1 MKMAK
6 MPAHFYLLVA
16 VVVATVA
23 AIGCGGGGGGPSGG
37 SGSSGNPEIS
47 LSPDSISFGNVVVG
61 QSADRSVDIQ
71 NVGTTNLVIGA
82 AAASPAQFSVV
93 AGKDTCSNQT
103 ILPNEYCSLVVRF
116 TPSVPAA
123 DPVAGSLVIPSNA
136 PDETIAL
143 SGYGKG
149 LNVTINWVDTSEVG
163 ATGTVRMIVSVTDG
177 SNNPVSLA
185 DSDFKV
191 YEGSA
196 TMLPIDV
203 KSPPGTS
210 VSAVLDLDYSYSVS
224 AVQDAVR
231 ESAKGF
237 INQLGAWGV
246 SDEAAVIKF
255 AVDLDFAAD
264 FTNDKNYLIEKIDLP
279 YTGDPLGTRVYDAV
293 YESIIMLASRV
304 NERRCA
310 IVVSDGEDISFSG
323 AGSDKTL
330 DEVIANAS
338 DNGVLLF
345 TIGFGNPI
353 ITQVMQRM
361 AVETGGLYFEAP
373 DGPGLDV
380 VYTQIS
386 AILNSQYLIT
396 FITSQAAGTTNSLK
410 VVVDNGGGATGDAT
424 KSVVY

>member
-6 MPAHFYLLVA
+6 MPARFYLLVA

-23 AIGCGGGGGGPSGG
+23 AIGCGGGGGGTSGG

-47 LSPDSISFGNVVVG
+47 LFPDSISFGNVVVG
-61 QSADRSVDIQ
+61 QAADRSVDIQ

-116 TPSVPAA
+116 TPSEAAA

-149 LNVTINWVDTSEVG
+149 LNVTINWVDTSAVG
-163 ATGTVRMIVSVTDG
+163 TTNIVQMIVSVTDW
-177 SNNPVSLA
+177 SNNPVPLA
-185 DSDFKV
+185 DSAFTV

-196 TMLPIDV
+196 TMPLII

-210 VSAVLDLDYSYSVS
+210 VSAVLDLDYSYSVA

-231 ESAKGF
+231 DSAKGF
-237 INQLGAWGV
+237 INQLGAWGA

-264 FTNDKNYLIEKIDLP
+264 FTNDKNDLISKIDLP

-293 YESIIMLASRV
+293 YESIIMLASR

-330 DEVIANAS
+330 NEVIANAS

-361 AVETGGLYFEAP
+361 AVETGGLYFDAP
-373 DGPGLDV
+373 DGPGLDA
-380 VYTQIS
+380 VYSQIS
-386 AILNSQYLIT
+386 AILNAQYLIT
-396 FITSQAAGTTNSLK
+396 FTTSQTVGTTNSLR
-410 VVVDNGGGATGDAT
+410 VVVDNGTGATGDAT
-424 KSVVY
+424 KSVDY